1 LFEQFA
7 GMLRDTEQKGEE
19 QAHSRLE
26 EWPERP
32 KASGI
37 AKLEAFAVK
46 LLQDSEVMVATM
58 ILPYSQRQ
66 TEGGVNKLMVVK
78 RFMYGRGRSGQLR
91 PSASAC
97 PLRGELNGRTS

>member
-1 LFEQFA
+1 
-7 GMLRDTEQKGEE
+7 MLRDTEQKGEE

-78 RFMYGRGRSGQLR
+78 RFMYGRGKSGQLR